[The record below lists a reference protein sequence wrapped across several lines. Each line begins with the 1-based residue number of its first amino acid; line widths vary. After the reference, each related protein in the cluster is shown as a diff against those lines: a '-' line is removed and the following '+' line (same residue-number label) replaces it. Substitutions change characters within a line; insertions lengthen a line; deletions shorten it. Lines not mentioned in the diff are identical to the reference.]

1 MECILVSL
9 FILFIHIYYLDI
21 NIDVKV
27 NIYNLQNNKYSR
39 IKWIL
44 LALFKSIIRTFLDWF
59 YIKL

>member
-1 MECILVSL
+1 MDCILVSL

-44 LALFKSIIRTFLDWF
+44 SALFKSMIRTFLDWF
-59 YIKL
+59 

>member
-1 MECILVSL
+1 MDCILVSL

-44 LALFKSIIRTFLDWF
+44 PALFKSMIRTFLDWF
-59 YIKL
+59 